1 MDYAAFLETLKQ
13 ALTAHLKDGQEL
25 IIRPV
30 PRNNGVLLDGLSIG
44 SPDSTFSPTVYLD
57 PYYDQ
62 YQEGMSI
69 EAISMDILNLFSQ
82 NQPPECIDEDS
93 LLNFDAM
100 KPRIMMRLI
109 HTDSNQELLSDI
121 PHIPYLDLSIVFYL
135 FLEQSA
141 SGQMTVLIHNE
152 LSNHWNQS
160 PKKLLGLALKNTP
173 LSYPAEVK
181 SMSEVMKEIA
191 RQNLGSD
198 FNEKYVDQIF
208 DKEDQKAP
216 LYVLSN
222 QTGIYGACC
231 MLYQNVLKSFAESLG
246 NDLIIIPSSIHEVL
260 LTPNAAG
267 ISHDFLNSMVT
278 NVNGSEVPT
287 EDQLSNHIYLYTRA
301 DDRIHIIVP

>member
-1 MDYAAFLETLKQ
+1 MDYTAFLETLKQ
-13 ALTAHLKDGQEL
+13 ALAKHLKDGQQL

-30 PRNNGVLLDGLSIG
+30 PRNNGILLDGLSIG
-44 SPDSTFSPTVYLD
+44 TPGLAFSPTVYLD
-57 PYYDQ
+57 PYYEQ

-69 EAISMDILNLFSQ
+69 EAISMDILNLFSN
-82 NQPPECIDEDS
+82 NQPPECVSEDS
-93 LLNFDAM
+93 LLDFNAI
-100 KPRIMMRLI
+100 KSRIMMRLI
-109 HTDSNQELLSDI
+109 HTDSNQELLSDV

-135 FLEQSA
+135 FLERSA

-152 LSNHWNQS
+152 LSAHWHQS
-160 PKKLLGLALKNTP
+160 SKKLLGLALKNTP
-173 LSYPAEVK
+173 AVYPADIK

-191 RQNLGSD
+191 RQNLGSA
-198 FNEKYVDQIF
+198 FNEEYL
-208 DKEDQKAP
+208 DKILEEDDHGAP

-231 MLYQNVLKSFAESLG
+231 MLYQNVLKNFAESLG

-260 LTPNAAG
+260 LTPNEAG

-278 NVNGSEVPT
+278 NINGSEVPT

-301 DDRIHIIVP
+301 DDRIHIIAP